1 MVSQAAVQ
9 GAKVGLPMVLKLAKN
24 KIVQQGL
31 AGLGL
36 VESYDIVSGLFNKEE
51 GGELGNTDPQ
61 TSDEMIKLV
70 MTLLEEMDSGGI
82 PLTGLKAND
91 GTPLDTNYITIA
103 IETGRVFP
111 HHKYNSSKVVRAARR
126 RGRSRGFGRAMRNTS
141 RNKYI
146 YS

>member
-82 PLTGLKAND
+82 PL
-91 GTPLDTNYITIA
+91 
-103 IETGRVFP
+103 
-111 HHKYNSSKVVRAARR
+111 RA
-126 RGRSRGFGRAMRNTS
+126 
-141 RNKYI
+141 
-146 YS
+146 